1 MVIGKRDDF
10 VEIVSFEIPREQADR
25 LRRLEGRD
33 PSDIARNHL
42 IGFYEDKRRTSIELI
57 ATSLGW
63 LPEVYQAMVKHV
75 GRGAVSHF
83 IREATYSYAT
93 HRKVKLSPVP
103 LLKEGHVEGAVG
115 RRKSG
120 LPTAQPGRQ
129 SIVVTIKIP
138 AQWDEALREYI
149 EYVHKNDGYTARYG
163 GALVGD
169 FHRILF
175 QGGVFL
181 YPGTTKNPQGKLRL
195 LYETAPLAYLM
206 TQAGGKAS
214 TGLEPIMDVIPT
226 AIHQRTPLIIGSVE
240 DVELVESFMRGKEV
254 EKVEEVK
261 ESKKGKNKK
270 SKGK

>member
-138 AQWDEALREYI
+138 AQWDEALRHEWGSKASQRMKAAAQLRV
-149 EYVHKNDGYTARYG
+149 EKET
-163 GALVGD
+163 
-169 FHRILF
+169 
-175 QGGVFL
+175 
-181 YPGTTKNPQGKLRL
+181 GKLL
-195 LYETAPLAYLM
+195 P
-206 TQAGGKAS
+206 
-214 TGLEPIMDVIPT
+214 V
-226 AIHQRTPLIIGSVE
+226 QRGMGPFLGRE
-240 DVELVESFMRGKEV
+240 G
-254 EKVEEVK
+254 
-261 ESKKGKNKK
+261 
-270 SKGK
+270 